1 MLFDEQVWKTYC
13 ITTQNVE
20 EYGTN
25 FYKYKGGFEYNI
37 NFPVTHEVYEE
48 NAYGEGEHS
57 YYECPGVTEATA
69 CALVM
74 QHVNRY
80 NGLQGSFDYITSCE
94 VVDSPF
100 DTFDHPVFNGTID
113 ELIEEI
119 ESEKVTIGA

>member
-1 MLFDEQVWKTYC
+1 
-13 ITTQNVE
+13 
-20 EYGTN
+20 
-25 FYKYKGGFEYNI
+25 
-37 NFPVTHEVYEE
+37 
-48 NAYGEGEHS
+48 
-57 YYECPGVTEATA
+57 
-69 CALVM
+69 M

-100 DTFDHPVFNGTID
+100 DTFDHPVFHGTID